1 MLKILM
7 GVICLVPPHNIHLI
21 RLYSCPQNRFQISA
35 KCFWQRNLN
44 FQNIYK
50 KQPVLLKIFLSYTC
64 SANNW
69 RNCPHQIIF
78 SPAAQCVCINT
89 KQKWWPVVWPR
100 LQWDVKGAIKACDFI
115 DLFTDW
121 PNFSRSLPELSLFI
135 LWVCSSEG
143 SLPVILRT
151 LVDTWDF
158 FENLQFPRLHNKEA
172 RRGTK

>member
-35 KCFWQRNLN
+35 KCFGNA
-44 FQNIYK
+44 FSVPK
-50 KQPVLLKIFLSYTC
+50 KITKNSSV
-64 SANNW
+64 NNC
-69 RNCPHQIIF
+69 RNCPHLLIV

-89 KQKWWPVVWPR
+89 KQKWWPVVWLR
-100 LQWDVKGAIKACDFI
+100 LRWDIHCAIKACDFI
-115 DLFTDW
+115 GVFTDW

-143 SLPVILRT
+143 SLPLMELWIPHIAIGRHVRL
-151 LVDTWDF
+151 